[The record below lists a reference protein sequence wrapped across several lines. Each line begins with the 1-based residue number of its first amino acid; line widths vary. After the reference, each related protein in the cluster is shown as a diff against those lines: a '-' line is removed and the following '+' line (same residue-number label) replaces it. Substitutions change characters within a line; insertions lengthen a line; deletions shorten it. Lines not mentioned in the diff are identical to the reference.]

1 MSDDKSLPQGAGN
14 AGSRRILLVMGIVML
29 VWLVAAWEIAGYM
42 TERRAQASLTA
53 GQLRL
58 QQDLSALSVGVANQL
73 KLIHGIPAA
82 VGRSREIAEMLKR
95 APVTTGVPALPAAE
109 RQKVWTAD
117 PGLHPV
123 DQLLERSAADMGV
136 LSVIWVMNLDGYCLV
151 ASNWRLAESF
161 VGTDYRDREYFR
173 EASDG
178 HLGQQFAVGRKTG
191 IPGLF
196 FSAPLEADG
205 QVLGVIAGKINLS
218 VLSHWLGQADS
229 FIADRFGVVILAR
242 DKALELNVLP
252 DAAVHTLSPEEI
264 KSRYARNDLKA
275 LPIVPWGDPRYP
287 QLKRFNGGD
296 APVLLAQSSLPQ
308 EGLSVYVTE
317 ALPDILVLD
326 RDRQWLS
333 VLLAL
338 LGMAVIG
345 CVVAI
350 WIYVRQI
357 TQARRALS
365 AQLVEL
371 NQAKEAAES
380 ANIAK
385 SQFLASMSHEIRTPM
400 NGVLGMLELLKG
412 TDLSTEQ
419 GHYVDGGIT
428 SAEGLLDVIGGVLDF
443 SKIDAG
449 RLELEHAPFNLP
461 ELAEETM
468 QTLAGKA
475 LAKGLEAI
483 CNVEVD
489 VPTAV
494 IGDPTRLRQ
503 VLINL
508 IGNAIKFT
516 EQGEVGLR
524 VWLEPSAAAP
534 QRIGFA
540 VSDTGIGV
548 AQEAREH
555 IFEAFRQADNTTT
568 RRFGGTGLGLAISNQ
583 LVRMMGG
590 SLDLASTP
598 GQGSRF
604 SFIIALAPAPAGAAP
619 PWRPADVQVLAGRRV
634 LIVDDNAT
642 NRLYLHG
649 LCSAWGMA
657 CEDASGGPAALER
670 LAAAGAAG
678 APFDLILLDR
688 MMPDMDGFE
697 VLTRVRADPSGRR
710 PRVVMQTSMDE
721 AGEGRRAR
729 ALGADDALV
738 KPVRRR
744 PLLEVLARLFGAI
757 PVHPAEV
764 AHRPELIR
772 LEGCRILAVEDN
784 TINQQVL
791 RGILNRAG
799 CRVQVA
805 NDGAEALEI
814 LTQRAFDV
822 VLMDCEMPVLD
833 GLSATRALREHE
845 RQRAGGRHQVV
856 VALTAHTFAKER
868 DRCLA
873 AGMDD
878 YLSKPIRAPD
888 LLATLDRWW
897 HREEQPTQAVA
908 PQPAP
913 AVGALSA
920 AGSPPALPAETQS
933 APPIDDRVI
942 RDLREAI
949 GELSAVIEAALADV
963 PARVADLRLAVE
975 TADGERL
982 LAAAHTPAGSV
993 ANLGAREL
1001 VRLARALESLGKSGE
1016 LGAALGL
1023 LAALETEAARFLA
1036 ALAQLLETEAGA
1048 GVVVED
1054 TK

>member
-1 MSDDKSLPQGAGN
+1 MTDDHSLPRGAGN
-14 AGSRRILLVMGIVML
+14 SGWRRLLLAVGIVIVL
-29 VWLVAAWEIAGYM
+29 WLLAAWQIAGVL
-42 TERRAQASLTA
+42 TERRAHDSLAA
-53 GQLRL
+53 GQRRL
-58 QQDLSALSVGVANQL
+58 EQNLSGLSVGVANQL

-82 VGRSREIAEMLKR
+82 LGRSREIAEMLER
-95 APVTTGVPALPAAE
+95 APDTAGAAPLPVAQRRA
-109 RQKVWTAD
+109 QWTLD
-117 PGLHPV
+117 PVLHPV
-123 DQLLERSAADMGV
+123 DQLLERSAADMAI
-136 LSVIWVMNLDGYCLV
+136 LSVIWVMNLDGYCIA
-151 ASNWRLAESF
+151 ASNWPLVESF
-161 VGTDYRDREYFR
+161 IGTDYHDRDYFSQ
-173 EASDG
+173 AMAG
-178 HLGQQFAVGRKTG
+178 GLGQQFAVGRKTG

-196 FSAPLEADG
+196 FSAPVEDDG
-205 QVLGVIAGKINLS
+205 RVLGVIAGKIDLS

-242 DKALELNVLP
+242 DKTLEFSALPGNTLG
-252 DAAVHTLSPEEI
+252 TLSAKATE
-264 KSRYARNDLKA
+264 SRYARKDLKA
-275 LPIVPWGDPRYP
+275 LPIEPWGDPRYP
-287 QLKRFNGGD
+287 QLIRFNGGE

-308 EGLSVYVTE
+308 EGVSVYVTE
-317 ALPDILVLD
+317 AQPDILVLD
-326 RDRQWLS
+326 RDRQWLAL
-333 VLLAL
+333 LLAL
-338 LGMAVIG
+338 LGSAVIG
-345 CVVAI
+345 CVVAV

-357 TQARRALS
+357 TQARHALS
-365 AQLVEL
+365 VQLVEL
-371 NQAKEAAES
+371 NQAKEAAEA

-412 TDLSTEQ
+412 TELSAEQ
-419 GHYVDGGIT
+419 GHYVDGGIA

-449 RLELEHAPFNLP
+449 RMELEHAVFNLP

-468 QTLAGKA
+468 QMLAGKA

-483 CNVEVD
+483 CDVAAQ

-503 VLINL
+503 VLVNL

-548 AQEAREH
+548 DPAARAH

-583 LVRMMGG
+583 LVQMMGG
-590 SLDLASTP
+590 SLELESPP

-604 SFIIALAPAPAGAAP
+604 CFVIPLEAAPAAAAP
-619 PWRPADVQVLAGRRV
+619 PWRPGDVEVLAGRRV

-642 NRLYLHG
+642 NRLYLSG
-649 LCSAWGMA
+649 LCRAWAMVSEEA
-657 CEDASGGPAALER
+657 ASGPAALER
-670 LAAAGAAG
+670 LAAAQAAG
-678 APFDLILLDR
+678 VPFELVLLDR
-688 MMPDMDGFE
+688 MMPDVDGFE
-697 VLTRVRADPSGRR
+697 VLTRLRADPAGRKI
-710 PRVVMQTSMDE
+710 RVVMQTSMDE
-721 AGEGRRAR
+721 VGEGRRAR

-744 PLLEVLARLFGAI
+744 PLLESLSRLFGGAAAE
-757 PVHPAEV
+757 PAV
-764 AHRPELIR
+764 GVRSPERIR
-772 LEGCRILAVEDN
+772 LDGCLILAVEDN
-784 TINQQVL
+784 NINQQVL

-805 NDGAEALEI
+805 SDGAEALEI

-845 RQRAGGRHQVV
+845 RRRANGRHQVV
-856 VALTAHTFAKER
+856 VALTAHTFAAER

-897 HREEQPTQAVA
+897 TRVA
-908 PQPAP
+908 PATPAAAEPAP
-913 AVGALSA
+913 PVGAMPA
-920 AGSPPALPAETQS
+920 AGSPSVPPGEAQS
-933 APPIDDRVI
+933 APPLD
-942 RDLREAI
+942 
-949 GELSAVIEAALADV
+949 
-963 PARVADLRLAVE
+963 ARVVAV
-975 TADGERL
+975 
-982 LAAAHTPAGSV
+982 
-993 ANLGAREL
+993 
-1001 VRLARALESLGKSGE
+1001 
-1016 LGAALGL
+1016 
-1023 LAALETEAARFLA
+1023 LETETGRVLP
-1036 ALAQLLETEAGA
+1036 ALAQLRETGGGDAPC
-1048 GVVVED
+1048 
-1054 TK
+1054 